1 MTPGSAKADPR
12 IAELISRYEKWPRL
26 YAAAGKAAPD
36 EPVQENGRLYFRDGY
51 PNPGWTAYIIEP
63 KDSGYAVLRAS
74 TERRNEPA
82 ETQLAYFSRLEDAG
96 KLVIWYVG
104 EALRMDCWLTP
115 VTRKWQAE
123 GLDPRV
129 QKVQVSDQIAR
140 YSLKADPDAYFEAYS
155 GGIKP
160 ENHLLPLS
168 YDNLDS
174 VLLEGMPES
183 VTSAAPQ

>member
-1 MTPGSAKADPR
+1 MNPEGTQADPMF
-12 IAELISRYEKWPRL
+12 AELISRYEKWHRL
-26 YAAAGKAAPD
+26 FAAAGKAVPN
-36 EPVQENGRLYFRDGY
+36 EPVQEDGRLNFRDGY
-51 PNPGWTAYIIEP
+51 PHQGWTAYIIEP
-63 KDSGYAVLRAS
+63 KDGGYVVLRAS

-82 ETQLAYFSRLEDAG
+82 ESHLAFFSRLEDAG

-104 EALRMDCWLTP
+104 EGLRMDCWLTP
-115 VTRKWQAE
+115 VTRVWQAE

-140 YSLKADPDAYFEAYS
+140 YSLKTDPGAYFEAYS

-168 YDNLDS
+168 YDELDS

-183 VTSAAPQ
+183 VTSAGPQ

>member
-1 MTPGSAKADPR
+1 MTPGSTRADPR
-12 IAELISRYEKWPRL
+12 FAELISRYEKWRRL
-26 YAAAGKAAPD
+26 YAAAGKAVPD

-51 PNPGWTAYIIEP
+51 PNPGWTAYIIEL
-63 KDSGYAVLRAS
+63 KDSGYEVLRAS

-82 ETQLAYFSRLEDAG
+82 ESQLAYFSRLEDAG

-104 EALRMDCWLTP
+104 EGLRMDCWLTP
-115 VTRKWQAE
+115 VTRMWQAE

-129 QKVQVSDQIAR
+129 QKVQVSDKIAR
-140 YSLKADPDAYFEAYS
+140 YSLKADPGAYFEAYS

-168 YDNLDS
+168 YDDLDS

-183 VTSAAPQ
+183 VISAAPQ